1 MIMKIWTKEQ
11 LAELLNGKNAS
22 DVMTAEQ
29 ERIASESNLLVLFG
43 ESDDLLEM
51 RGAINGEEDT
61 SWESDFAL
69 LFKGEKYSYTDVKLS
84 PEKAE
89 CNMIVPL
96 SDDYDNDNNPRL
108 IRVSAYPDSDAGL
121 CWLITSKMPCASF
134 TINDDGEL
142 PYCKGI
148 VIDLDEINR

>member
-1 MIMKIWTKEQ
+1 METMTKEQ
-11 LAELLNGKNAS
+11 LAELLNGRKLQN
-22 DVMTAEQ
+22 VITTEQ
-29 ERIASESNLLVLFG
+29 ERIASESNLLVLFVKW
-43 ESDDLLEM
+43 DDFLAL
-51 RGAINGEEDT
+51 RGAINGEEEAL
-61 SWESDFAL
+61 WGGDFAL
-69 LFKGEKYSYTDVKLS
+69 LFKGEEYSYTDVKLG

-89 CNMIVPL
+89 YNMIVPL

-108 IRVSAYPDSDAGL
+108 IRVSQSPDSDAGL